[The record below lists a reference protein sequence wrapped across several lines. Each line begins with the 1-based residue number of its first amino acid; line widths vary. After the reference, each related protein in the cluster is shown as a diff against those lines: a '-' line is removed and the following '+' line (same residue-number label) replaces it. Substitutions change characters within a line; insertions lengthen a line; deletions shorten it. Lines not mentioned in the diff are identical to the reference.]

1 MNSYKSVS
9 KFLFFVLSI
18 LSFSMQAQDNWVV
31 PDEAISLVNP
41 LQNSAETRASGQKIF
56 KSLCTACHGN
66 LGQGDGVAAAG
77 LNPKPTNFTTAHFH
91 KQTDGAVFWKLSK
104 GRGVMAAYEGMLSE
118 KDRWALVS
126 YLKSLNVENTKEI
139 PKKKVETKTVK
150 NTFLFT
156 QLINTQTVQ
165 TLPAQVSEFSIQH
178 RFGVTQLNSSFIT
191 DFLGMDLGSNIR
203 LAYAKSFGS
212 RLYAEIGRTR
222 FGKTYDLGLKYL
234 LFQQTLNN
242 KIPLSVA
249 FYGNIGMNTEKF
261 PKIAAGSTFVDG
273 SAFKYIFLHRLSYN
287 AQLIFAKK
295 FSESF
300 SMQIAP
306 VVIWHNLVAID
317 HKNLDFAIPVGGRL
331 ELNQKSALLF
341 EITPKIKAKHKRI
354 PLSFAYEIAS
364 SSAHAFQLILTSTD
378 RILEQSIY
386 SHETLDY
393 SKGKFVLGFNIKR
406 LF

>member
-1 MNSYKSVS
+1 MISYKNLS
-9 KFLFFVLSI
+9 KFLFFLLSI
-18 LSFSMQAQDNWVV
+18 LSFSIQAQEKWVV
-31 PDEAISLVNP
+31 PDEAITLVNP
-41 LQNSAETRASGQKIF
+41 LQNSEEAQASGQKIF
-56 KSLCTACHGN
+56 KSLCVACHGN

-77 LNPKPTNFTTAHFH
+77 LNPKPTDFTATHFQ
-91 KQTDGAVFWKLSK
+91 KQTDGTVFWKLSK

-126 YLKSLNVENTKEI
+126 YLKSLKVKIAKDI
-139 PKKKVETKTVK
+139 PKKKVATNTVK

-165 TLPAQVSEFSIQH
+165 TLPAQVSEFTIQH
-178 RFGVTQLNSSFIT
+178 RFGVTQLNTSFIT

-222 FGKTYDLGLKYL
+222 YGKTYDLGLKYL
-234 LFQQTLNN
+234 LFQQTLTNQM
-242 KIPLSVA
+242 PLSIA
-249 FYGNIGMNTEKF
+249 FYGNVGMNTEKF
-261 PKIAAGSTFVDG
+261 PKTVEGSTFVDG
-273 SAFKYIFLHRLSYN
+273 SDFKYTFPLRLSYN
-287 AQLIFAKK
+287 AQLIFARK

-300 SMQIAP
+300 SMQIAA
-306 VVIWHNLVAID
+306 VVIWHNLVA
-317 HKNLDFAIPVGGRL
+317 KENENLDFSIPVGGRL

-341 EITPKIKAKHKRI
+341 EITPKIIAKHKRM

-386 SHETLDY
+386 SHKTIDY